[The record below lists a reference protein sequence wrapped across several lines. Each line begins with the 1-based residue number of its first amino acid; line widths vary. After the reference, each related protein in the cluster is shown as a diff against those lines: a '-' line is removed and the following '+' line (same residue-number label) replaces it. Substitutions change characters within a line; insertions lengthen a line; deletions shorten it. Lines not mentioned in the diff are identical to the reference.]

1 MTNKDFNAYVFEQ
14 RRQGCSDSQIA
25 RSLGMSLAHFIGR
38 LNGVDVDK
46 VDPPKSKN
54 NPDKKEKAASLI
66 ADMAFGGAKKDELGK
81 AVAYS
86 KDVID
91 SDKKPVNL
99 KKSKKENDIDELS
112 KRYQKEDP
120 KTEDNSWMD

>member
-1 MTNKDFNAYVFEQ
+1 MTNKEFNTYVFEK

-46 VDPPKSKN
+46 VDPPKPKN

-66 ADMAFGGAKKDELGK
+66 TDMAFGGAKKDELEK

-91 SDKKPVNL
+91 SDKKPVDI
-99 KKSKKENDIDELS
+99 KKSAKENDIDKLS
-112 KRYQKEDP
+112 KKYQKENP